1 MRRHLLAL
9 IGVCALAGA
18 VLASPVGADPGNA
31 KNAAHIHAL
40 CGSRT
45 VNVVVNGNGT
55 FTPAHVVAPST
66 SVFIPTALNV
76 TFTFTPAVGSPSS
89 NTTMA
94 TKASN
99 QRLGTVTCS
108 IPLQTVFSGPQG
120 SATISGTVTGFFTP
134 R

>member
-18 VLASPVGADPGNA
+18 VLASPVGADPGKA
-31 KNAAHIHAL
+31 KNAAHIHTL

-55 FTPAHVVAPST
+55 FTPAHVVNST
-66 SVFIPTALNV
+66 SVFIATALNV
-76 TFTFTPAVGSPSS
+76 TFTFTPAVGSPTS

-99 QRLGTVTCS
+99 PKLGTVTCS
-108 IPLQTVFSGPQG
+108 IPLQTVFSGSQG
-120 SATISGTVTGFFTP
+120 SATINGTVTGFFTP